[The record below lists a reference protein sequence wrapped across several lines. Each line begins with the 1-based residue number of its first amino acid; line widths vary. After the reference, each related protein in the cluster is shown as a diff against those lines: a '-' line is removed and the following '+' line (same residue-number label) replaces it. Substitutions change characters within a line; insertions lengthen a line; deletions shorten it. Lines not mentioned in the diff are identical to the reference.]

1 MTPTGAMTNI
11 APGKGGAERKAS
23 TLASHPMPGAESGML
38 RKAISLSVKTT
49 GDARGQRV
57 EIEIIARNVGHR
69 VPTGFVDR
77 QLILVVHAVDEQNN
91 RVELLRGPLLPRSAG
106 KWSGYAG
113 ALYAKQL
120 VGANNRAPSPF
131 WLPVFDVT
139 DTRLKPEQPDV
150 RTFVFAKGARRVS
163 VQLWYRRFWQEVADA
178 RGWLDNDLLVQEMH
192 LAWD

>member
-1 MTPTGAMTNI
+1 MQI
-11 APGKGGAERKAS
+11 QFQIIRVFIKR
-23 TLASHPMPGAESGML
+23 L
-38 RKAISLSVKTT
+38 SLNFRNLDFKITIKPIV
-49 GDARGQRV
+49 DVQ
-57 EIEIIARNVGHR
+57 NVGHR
-69 VPTGFVDR
+69 VPTGFIDR
-77 QLILVVHAVDEQNN
+77 QLILVVHALDEQNN
-91 RVELLRGPLLPRSAG
+91 RVELSRGLRLPKSAG

-120 VGANNRAPSPF
+120 VGENNRTPSPF

-139 DTRLKPEQPDV
+139 DSRLKPEQPDV